1 MTGGLSGLANKLETQ
16 GRHGDTILVH
26 MAPEELRLLEHLAGV
41 KSTINPVTGLP
52 EAFSLGKLL
61 AGIGMGIAGGVLL
74 ATGVGGAAAPYL
86 FSMAGGFV
94 GGAFA
99 PDGSGS
105 AAEAQK
111 LLDAK
116 NAKDSATQYKFST
129 DGAKQTQIYGQT
141 PVSITGQEHNNF
153 VQPTPIQQQPVPGA
167 ADGGAL
173 APKLEPEEQKVEA
186 VKQAAMMAIMGRL
199 PPQEAAKAVNAFIA
213 MFGKDALQKLAQS
226 VQGGPGT
233 PLRPPLQAPPQAA
246 PAPAM
251 AAGGLATPQGYER
264 GGLISGPG
272 GGLDDLALAKT
283 DSGNKLLVGD
293 GEYVVTADVVS
304 ALGGGSNKAGARKLD
319 AMMVRTR
326 TMAHGHP
333 QQIKPVDE
341 KKALPA

>member
-1 MTGGLSGLANKLETQ
+1 MTGGLSGLANKLEAH

-61 AGIGMGIAGGVLL
+61 AGIGLGIAGGVLL
-74 ATGVGGAAAPYL
+74 ATGAGGVAAPYL
-86 FSMAGGFV
+86 FSTAGGMV
-94 GGAFA
+94 GSAFA

-116 NAKDSATQYKFST
+116 NAKDAAAQYKFSP
-129 DGAKQTQIYGQT
+129 DGAKQIYGPRA
-141 PVSITGQEHNNF
+141 PVSITGMEHNNF
-153 VQPTPIQQQPVPGA
+153 IQPTPIQQQPIPGA

-186 VKQAAMMAIMGRL
+186 VKQAALMAVMGKL
-199 PPQEAAKAVNAFIA
+199 PPQEAAKAVNAFIV
-213 MFGKDALQKLAQS
+213 MFGKDALQKLAQT

-246 PAPAM
+246 PAM
-251 AAGGLATPQGYER
+251 SAGGLTTPQGYER

-326 TMAHGHP
+326 TAAHGHP
-333 QQIKPVDE
+333 HQIKPVDE
-341 KKALPA
+341 KKVLPA